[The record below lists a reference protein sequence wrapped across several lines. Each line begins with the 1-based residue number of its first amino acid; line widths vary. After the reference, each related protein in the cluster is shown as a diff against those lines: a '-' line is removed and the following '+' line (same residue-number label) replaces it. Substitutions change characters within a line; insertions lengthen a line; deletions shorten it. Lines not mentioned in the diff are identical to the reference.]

1 MIIYNVKS
9 IKKDVKIVYIYDC
22 FIVFNMQC
30 STIMIMSRQT
40 LTLGRLKDSSL
51 INSLAYSLQPMF
63 PTVHYL
69 YSDFKKNKGIDLSL
83 QCKEKYSI
91 YAQCYC
97 GCEKYDKKD

>member
-1 MIIYNVKS
+1 
-9 IKKDVKIVYIYDC
+9 
-22 FIVFNMQC
+22 
-30 STIMIMSRQT
+30 
-40 LTLGRLKDSSL
+40 
-51 INSLAYSLQPMF
+51 MF